1 MNTSIHQ
8 DLSRLVI
15 NIQPLHITDEEFFEL
30 CAVNDTLRFERTA
43 QGEMIVMTPAGG
55 TTSNRNSSLISQLW
69 IWNKRVGLGKTFD
82 SSGAF
87 KLPNG
92 AERAPDVSW
101 VANERWQALSA
112 KEQQRFPPLC
122 PDFVMELRSPSD
134 NLKDV
139 QEKMQEYLANG
150 ARLGW
155 LIDPK
160 TKRVEIY
167 RPGQQVEVLDNPA
180 TVDGESVLPGFELDL
195 SDVW

>member
-1 MNTSIHQ
+1 M
-8 DLSRLVI
+8 
-15 NIQPLHITDEEFFEL
+15 
-30 CAVNDTLRFERTA
+30 
-43 QGEMIVMTPAGG
+43 
-55 TTSNRNSSLISQLW
+55 
-69 IWNKRVGLGKTFD
+69 GLGKAFD
-82 SSGAF
+82 SSTGF

-92 AERAPDVSW
+92 AERSPDLSW
-101 VANERWQALSA
+101 VLQERWEKLSA
-112 KEQQRFPPLC
+112 QERERFPPLC

>member
-1 MNTSIHQ
+1 
-8 DLSRLVI
+8 
-15 NIQPLHITDEEFFEL
+15 
-30 CAVNDTLRFERTA
+30 
-43 QGEMIVMTPAGG
+43 
-55 TTSNRNSSLISQLW
+55 
-69 IWNKRVGLGKTFD
+69 
-82 SSGAF
+82 
-87 KLPNG
+87 
-92 AERAPDVSW
+92 
-101 VANERWQALSA
+101 
-112 KEQQRFPPLC
+112 
-122 PDFVMELRSPSD
+122 MELRSPSD